1 MLKVKNIVIL
11 GGGSWGTALAISLA
25 KKGLAVDLW
34 CRNTAQA
41 EEMRVTR
48 LNKKYLPNASLPE
61 NIRILTDLKEAV
73 AGKDI
78 VVLAVTSQSIR
89 AVAEDIKPLVDDK
102 MIIVNVA
109 KGLEIGSNLRLS
121 QVVGEILPKN
131 PFVALYGPSHA
142 EEVSIGMPTGL
153 VAASENMEAALAVQ
167 DVFISASLRVYTNH
181 DLIGVEIGG
190 ALKNIIALANG
201 IAVGLGYGDNTQA
214 ILLTRGL
221 AEITRLGVALGAKA
235 ATFQG
240 LTGIGDLVVTCNSLH
255 SRNRRCGVALG
266 QGQKLEDVLKNM
278 GMVVE
283 GVKTTKAAVELAE
296 KIGVSM
302 PIAEQM
308 YGVLFGDV
316 DVKVVVERLML
327 RDKKNELE

>member
-41 EEMRVTR
+41 EEMRGTR

-153 VAASENMEAALAVQ
+153 VAASENREAALAVQ

-221 AEITRLGVALGAKA
+221 AEITRLGVALGANA

-283 GVKTTKAAVELAE
+283 GVNTTKAAVELAE

-316 DVKVVVERLML
+316 DVKDVVERLML

>member
-1 MLKVKNIVIL
+1 MP
-11 GGGSWGTALAISLA
+11 
-25 KKGLAVDLW
+25 D
-34 CRNTAQA
+34 
-41 EEMRVTR
+41 
-48 LNKKYLPNASLPE
+48 NA
-61 NIRILTDLKEAV
+61 
-73 AGKDI
+73 
-78 VVLAVTSQSIR
+78 
-89 AVAEDIKPLVDDK
+89 
-102 MIIVNVA
+102 
-109 KGLEIGSNLRLS
+109 
-121 QVVGEILPKN
+121 
-131 PFVALYGPSHA
+131 FVALYGPSHA
-142 EEVSIGMPTGL
+142 EEVSVGMPTGL

-221 AEITRLGVALGAKA
+221 AEITRLGVALGANA

-240 LTGIGDLVVTCNSLH
+240 LTGIGDLVVTCNSMH

-266 QGQKLEDVLKNM
+266 QGAKLEDVLKNM

-283 GVKTTKAAVELAE
+283 GVNTTKAAVELAE

-316 DVKVVVERLML
+316 DVRTVVERLML

>member
-41 EEMRVTR
+41 EEMRGTR

-89 AVAEDIKPLVDDK
+89 AVAEDIKPLVNEK

-121 QVVGEILPKN
+121 QVVGEILPNN

-316 DVKVVVERLML
+316 DVKDVVERLML

>member
-121 QVVGEILPKN
+121 QVVGEILPNN

>member
-1 MLKVKNIVIL
+1 MKAMKNIVIL

-25 KKGLAVDLW
+25 RKGLAVDLW
-34 CRNTAQA
+34 CRNEAQA
-41 EEMRVTR
+41 EEMRETR
-48 LNKKYLPNASLPE
+48 FNKKYLPNVSLPDK
-61 NIRILTDLKEAV
+61 IRILTDLNEAMQD
-73 AGKDI
+73 KDI

-89 AVAEDIKPLVDDK
+89 SITETIKPIVNEK

-121 QVVGEILPKN
+121 QVVKEILPDN
-131 PFVALYGPSHA
+131 AFVALYGPSHA
-142 EEVSIGMPTGL
+142 EEVSVGMPTGL

-221 AEITRLGVALGAKA
+221 AEITRLGVALGANA

-240 LTGIGDLVVTCNSLH
+240 LTGIGDLVVTCNSMH

-266 QGQKLEDVLKNM
+266 QGAKLEDVLKNM

-283 GVKTTKAAVELAE
+283 GVNTTKAAVELAE

-316 DVKVVVERLML
+316 DVRTVVERLML

>member
-41 EEMRVTR
+41 EEMRGTR

-153 VAASENMEAALAVQ
+153 VAASENREAALAVQ

-190 ALKNIIALANG
+190 ALKNIIALANS

-221 AEITRLGVALGAKA
+221 AEITRLGVALGANA

-283 GVKTTKAAVELAE
+283 GVNTTKAAVELAE

-316 DVKVVVERLML
+316 DVKDVVERLML

>member
-1 MLKVKNIVIL
+1 MKVLKNIVIL

-25 KKGLAVDLW
+25 RKGLAVDLW
-34 CRNTAQA
+34 CRNEAQA
-41 EEMRVTR
+41 EEMRETR
-48 LNKKYLPNASLPE
+48 FNKKYLPNVSLTDK
-61 NIRILTDLKEAV
+61 IRILTDLNEAMQD
-73 AGKDI
+73 KDI

-89 AVAEDIKPLVDDK
+89 SITETIKPMVNEK

-121 QVVGEILPKN
+121 QVVKEILPDN
-131 PFVALYGPSHA
+131 ACVALYGPSHA
-142 EEVSIGMPTGL
+142 EEVSVGMPTGL

-221 AEITRLGVALGAKA
+221 AEITRLGVALGANA

-240 LTGIGDLVVTCNSLH
+240 LTGIGDLVVTCNSMH

-266 QGQKLEDVLKNM
+266 QGAKLEDVLKNM

-283 GVKTTKAAVELAE
+283 GVNTTKAAVELAE

-316 DVKVVVERLML
+316 DVRTVVERLML

>member
-41 EEMRVTR
+41 EEMRGTR

-89 AVAEDIKPLVDDK
+89 AVAEDIKPLVNEK

>member
-1 MLKVKNIVIL
+1 MKAMKNIVIL

-25 KKGLAVDLW
+25 RKGLAVDLW
-34 CRNTAQA
+34 CRNEAQA
-41 EEMRVTR
+41 EEMRETR
-48 LNKKYLPNASLPE
+48 FNKKYLPNVSLPDK
-61 NIRILTDLKEAV
+61 IRILTDLNEAMQD
-73 AGKDI
+73 KDI

-89 AVAEDIKPLVDDK
+89 SITETIKPIVNEK

-121 QVVGEILPKN
+121 QVVKEILPDN
-131 PFVALYGPSHA
+131 AFVALYGPSHA
-142 EEVSIGMPTGL
+142 EEVSVGMPTGL

-221 AEITRLGVALGAKA
+221 AEITRLGVALGANA

-240 LTGIGDLVVTCNSLH
+240 LTGIGDLVVTCNSMH

-266 QGQKLEDVLKNM
+266 QGAKLEDVLKNM

-283 GVKTTKAAVELAE
+283 GVNTTKAAVELAE

>member
-41 EEMRVTR
+41 EEMRGTR

-89 AVAEDIKPLVDDK
+89 AVAEDIKPLVNEK

-153 VAASENMEAALAVQ
+153 VAASENREAALAVQ

>member
-1 MLKVKNIVIL
+1 MKVLKNIVIL

-25 KKGLAVDLW
+25 RKGLAVDLW
-34 CRNTAQA
+34 CRNEAQA
-41 EEMRVTR
+41 EEMRETR
-48 LNKKYLPNASLPE
+48 FNKKYLPNVSLPDK
-61 NIRILTDLKEAV
+61 IRILTDLNEAMQD
-73 AGKDI
+73 KDI

-89 AVAEDIKPLVDDK
+89 SITETIKPIVNEK

-121 QVVGEILPKN
+121 QVVKEILPDN
-131 PFVALYGPSHA
+131 AFVALYGPSHA
-142 EEVSIGMPTGL
+142 EEVSVGMPTGL

-221 AEITRLGVALGAKA
+221 AEITRLGVALGANA

-240 LTGIGDLVVTCNSLH
+240 LTGIGDLVVTCNSMH

-266 QGQKLEDVLKNM
+266 QGAKLEDVLKNM

-283 GVKTTKAAVELAE
+283 GVNTTKAAVELAE

-316 DVKVVVERLML
+316 DVRTVVERLML

>member
-1 MLKVKNIVIL
+1 MKAMKNIAIL

-25 KKGLAVDLW
+25 RKGLAVDLW
-34 CRNTAQA
+34 CRNVAQA
-41 EEMRVTR
+41 EEMRETR
-48 LNKKYLPNASLPE
+48 FNKKYLPNVSLPDK
-61 NIRILTDLKEAV
+61 IRILTDLNEAMKDKE
-73 AGKDI
+73 I

-89 AVAEDIKPLVDDK
+89 SIAETIKPMVKEK

-121 QVVGEILPKN
+121 QVVKEILPN
-131 PFVALYGPSHA
+131 NAFVALYGPSHA

-153 VAASENMEAALAVQ
+153 VAASEDMEAALVVQ
-167 DVFISASLRVYTNH
+167 DVFISARLRVYTNH

-221 AEITRLGVALGAKA
+221 AEITRLGVALGANA

-266 QGQKLEDVLKNM
+266 QGAKLDDVLKNM

-283 GVKTTKAAVELAE
+283 GVNTTKAAVELAE

-316 DVKVVVERLML
+316 DVRTVVERLML

>member
-1 MLKVKNIVIL
+1 MKVLKNIVIL

-25 KKGLAVDLW
+25 RKGLAVDLW
-34 CRNTAQA
+34 CRNEAQA
-41 EEMRVTR
+41 EEMRETR
-48 LNKKYLPNASLPE
+48 FNKKYLPNVSLTDK
-61 NIRILTDLKEAV
+61 IRILTDLNEAMQD
-73 AGKDI
+73 KDI

-89 AVAEDIKPLVDDK
+89 SITETIKPIVNEK

-121 QVVGEILPKN
+121 QVVKEILPDN
-131 PFVALYGPSHA
+131 AFVALYGPSHA
-142 EEVSIGMPTGL
+142 EEVSVGMPTGL

-221 AEITRLGVALGAKA
+221 AEITRLGVALGANA

-240 LTGIGDLVVTCNSLH
+240 LTGIGDLVVTCNSMH

-266 QGQKLEDVLKNM
+266 QGAKLEDVLKNM

-283 GVKTTKAAVELAE
+283 GVNTTKAAVELAE

-316 DVKVVVERLML
+316 DVRTVVERLML

>member
-41 EEMRVTR
+41 EEMRGTR

-89 AVAEDIKPLVDDK
+89 AVAEDIKPLVNEK

-121 QVVGEILPKN
+121 QVVGEILPNN

-153 VAASENMEAALAVQ
+153 VAASENREAALAVQ

-316 DVKVVVERLML
+316 DVKDVVERLML

>member
-1 MLKVKNIVIL
+1 MKVLKNIVIL

-25 KKGLAVDLW
+25 RKGLAVDLW
-34 CRNTAQA
+34 CRNEAQA
-41 EEMRVTR
+41 EEMRETR
-48 LNKKYLPNASLPE
+48 FNKKYLPNVSLPDK
-61 NIRILTDLKEAV
+61 IRILTDLNEAMQD
-73 AGKDI
+73 KDI

-89 AVAEDIKPLVDDK
+89 SITETIKPMVNEK

-121 QVVGEILPKN
+121 QVVKEILPDN
-131 PFVALYGPSHA
+131 AFVALYGPSHA
-142 EEVSIGMPTGL
+142 EEVSVGMPTGL

-221 AEITRLGVALGAKA
+221 AEITRLGVALGANA

-240 LTGIGDLVVTCNSLH
+240 LTGIGDLVVTCNSMH

-266 QGQKLEDVLKNM
+266 QGAKLEDVLKNM

-283 GVKTTKAAVELAE
+283 GVNTTKAAVELAE

-316 DVKVVVERLML
+316 DVRTVVERLML

>member
-1 MLKVKNIVIL
+1 MKAMKNIVIL

-25 KKGLAVDLW
+25 RKGLAVDLW
-34 CRNTAQA
+34 CRNEAQA
-41 EEMRVTR
+41 EEMRETR
-48 LNKKYLPNASLPE
+48 FNKKYLPNVSLTDK
-61 NIRILTDLKEAV
+61 IRILTDLNEAMQD
-73 AGKDI
+73 KDI

-89 AVAEDIKPLVDDK
+89 SITETIKPMVNEK

-121 QVVGEILPKN
+121 QVVKEILPDN
-131 PFVALYGPSHA
+131 AFVALYGPSHA
-142 EEVSIGMPTGL
+142 EEVSVGMPTGL

-221 AEITRLGVALGAKA
+221 AEITRLGVALGANA

-240 LTGIGDLVVTCNSLH
+240 LTGIGDLVVTCNSMH

-266 QGQKLEDVLKNM
+266 QGAKLEDVLKNM

-283 GVKTTKAAVELAE
+283 GVNTTKAAVELAE

-316 DVKVVVERLML
+316 DVRTVVERLML

>member
-1 MLKVKNIVIL
+1 MKAMKNIVIL

-25 KKGLAVDLW
+25 RKGLAVDLW
-34 CRNTAQA
+34 CRNEAQA
-41 EEMRVTR
+41 EEMRETR
-48 LNKKYLPNASLPE
+48 FNKKYLPNVSLPDK
-61 NIRILTDLKEAV
+61 IRILTDLNEAMQD
-73 AGKDI
+73 KDI

-89 AVAEDIKPLVDDK
+89 SITETIKPMVNEK

-121 QVVGEILPKN
+121 QVVKEIVPDN
-131 PFVALYGPSHA
+131 AFVALYGPSHA
-142 EEVSIGMPTGL
+142 EEVSVGMPTGL

-221 AEITRLGVALGAKA
+221 AEITRLGVALGANA

-240 LTGIGDLVVTCNSLH
+240 LTGIGDLVVTCNSMH

-266 QGQKLEDVLKNM
+266 QGAKLEDVLKNM

-283 GVKTTKAAVELAE
+283 GVNTTKAAVELAE

-316 DVKVVVERLML
+316 DVRTVVERLML

>member
-1 MLKVKNIVIL
+1 MKNIVIL

-25 KKGLAVDLW
+25 KKGLEVDLW
-34 CRNTAQA
+34 CRNIVQA
-41 EEMRVTR
+41 EEMRTTR
-48 LNKKYLPNASLPE
+48 CNTKYLPNVSLPD
-61 NIRILTDLKEAV
+61 NIRVMTDLKEAMMD
-73 AGKDI
+73 KDI

-89 AVAEDIKPLVDDK
+89 TIAEDIKPMVSEK

-121 QVVGEILPKN
+121 QVVGEILPNN

-153 VAASENMEAALAVQ
+153 VAASENMEAALVVQ

-221 AEITRLGVALGAKA
+221 AEITRLGVALGANA

-240 LTGIGDLVVTCNSLH
+240 LAGIGDLVVTCNSLH

-266 QGQKLEDVLKNM
+266 QGEKLDDVLRNM

-283 GVKTTKAAVELAE
+283 GVNTTKAAVELAE

-308 YGVLFGDV
+308 YGVLFADV
-316 DVKVVVERLML
+316 DVKSVVERLML

>member
-1 MLKVKNIVIL
+1 MLRVKNIVIL

-41 EEMRVTR
+41 EEMRGTR

-89 AVAEDIKPLVDDK
+89 AVAEDIKPLVNEK

-153 VAASENMEAALAVQ
+153 VAASENREAALAVQ

-221 AEITRLGVALGAKA
+221 AEITRLGVALGANA

-283 GVKTTKAAVELAE
+283 GVNTTKAAVELAE

-316 DVKVVVERLML
+316 DVKDVVERLML

>member
-41 EEMRVTR
+41 EEMRGTR

>member
-1 MLKVKNIVIL
+1 MKAMKNIVIL

-25 KKGLAVDLW
+25 RKGLAVDLW
-34 CRNTAQA
+34 CRNEAQA
-41 EEMRVTR
+41 EEMRETR
-48 LNKKYLPNASLPE
+48 FNKKYLPNVSLPDK
-61 NIRILTDLKEAV
+61 IRILTDLNEAMQD
-73 AGKDI
+73 KDI

-89 AVAEDIKPLVDDK
+89 SITETIKPMVNEK

-121 QVVGEILPKN
+121 QVVKEILPDN
-131 PFVALYGPSHA
+131 AFVALYGPSHA
-142 EEVSIGMPTGL
+142 EEVSVGMPTGL

-221 AEITRLGVALGAKA
+221 AEITRLGVALGANA

-240 LTGIGDLVVTCNSLH
+240 LTGIGDLVVTCNSMH

-266 QGQKLEDVLKNM
+266 QGAKLEDVLKNM

-283 GVKTTKAAVELAE
+283 GVNTTKAAVELAE

-316 DVKVVVERLML
+316 DVRTVVERLML

>member
-41 EEMRVTR
+41 EEMRGTR

-89 AVAEDIKPLVDDK
+89 AVAEDIKPLVNEK

-121 QVVGEILPKN
+121 QVVGEILPNN

-153 VAASENMEAALAVQ
+153 VAASENREAALAVQ

-308 YGVLFGDV
+308 YGVLFGEV